1 MVWLW
6 DPVGR
11 SGVCVVGSAR
21 GAAVGWRVLVVEIPA
36 GCVIPVRG
44 KNDLAR
50 SGRLAHTRVF
60 Y

>member
-6 DPVGR
+6 R
-11 SGVCVVGSAR
+11 SGVCVVGSPR